1 MVIVSVILPFFH
13 PQTEI
18 PRRVPR
24 RLTRRGGTSS
34 DPVMHSGA
42 LQRYWDE
49 NACYE
54 RMQEGGHIARR
65 VTKRL
70 VAAAARAMD
79 AFVRADWH
87 TVRETVQELRG
98 QGEFLAGLLAEHQ
111 SLLRRQDTC
120 GEHVATAWKELQE
133 TVRGAE
139 ASLMVLVPF
148 LNGTR
153 SRHSATRSRRSR
165 WRCELLHRER
175 RLPTRRTLGT

>member
-1 MVIVSVILPFFH
+1 
-13 PQTEI
+13 
-18 PRRVPR
+18 
-24 RLTRRGGTSS
+24 
-34 DPVMHSGA
+34 MHSGG

-54 RMQEGGHIARR
+54 RMREGGHIARR

-79 AFVRADWH
+79 AFVRADWR

-120 GEHVATAWKELQE
+120 GEHVATACI
-133 TVRGAE
+133 TSPATYSAIPTR
-139 ASLMVLVPF
+139 ASL
-148 LNGTR
+148 
-153 SRHSATRSRRSR
+153 SRLGRRHNCFTTASA
-165 WRCELLHRER
+165 
-175 RLPTRRTLGT
+175 